1 MGQRGFWDEEKRIQ
15 KLRHKKPVLTTLSE
29 SIPWE
34 SFRSLLEQGY
44 THERKSNAGRKRIDP
59 LILFKMLVLQQLF
72 NLSDEELEF
81 QVNDRRSFEEFIGIG
96 VMNSIPDATT
106 VAFFRERLRKAG
118 VIEELFDR
126 FEEHLRAQGLEARGG
141 QIIDATLVPV
151 PKQRNTRAEN
161 AAIKQ
166 GSLPEGWEDNPNRL
180 RQKDLDARWVKKNGT
195 SHYGYKNSICIDVTH
210 GFIRRYAFTPANI
223 HDSQM
228 LTHVLDP
235 ENSEDLVWADS
246 GYAGVKF
253 EELLELA
260 GYESCIHEKGTRNHP
275 LSEEAKE
282 RNKLRSKVRARVEHV
297 FGGLTTCMRGKLTRL
312 IGLARNQA
320 WWGLRNLTY
329 NFLRYLH
336 CTGATMAAA

>member
-1 MGQRGFWDEEKRIQ
+1 MGQQGFWDKEKRIQ
-15 KLRHKKPVLTTLSE
+15 KLQHKKPALTTLSE

-44 THERKSNAGRKRIDP
+44 AHECKSNAGRKRIDP

-81 QVNDRRSFEEFIGIG
+81 QVNDRRSFEEFIGLG

-126 FEEHLRAQGLEARGG
+126 FEDHLRAQGLEARGG

-161 AAIKQ
+161 EAIKQ
-166 GSLPEGWEDNPNRL
+166 GKLPEGWEDKPNRL
-180 RQKDLDARWVKKNGT
+180 REKDLDARWVKNNGT
-195 SHYGYKNSICIDVTH
+195 SHYGYKNSICIDVTD
-210 GFIRRYAFTPANI
+210 GFIRRYAVTPANI

-235 ENSEDLVWADS
+235 ENSDDFVWADS
-246 GYAGVKF
+246 G
-253 EELLELA
+253 L
-260 GYESCIHEKGTRNHP
+260 C
-275 LSEEAKE
+275 
-282 RNKLRSKVRARVEHV
+282 RS
-297 FGGLTTCMRGKLTRL
+297 
-312 IGLARNQA
+312 
-320 WWGLRNLTY
+320 
-329 NFLRYLH
+329 
-336 CTGATMAAA
+336 